1 MKLRRRASSSISGFH
16 YQYDPLWKSLD
27 KEAIE
32 KVRKGNYERIFD
44 DGGKGTR
51 VGADAHDHPDSELGG
66 TTP

>member
-1 MKLRRRASSSISGFH
+1 MYRPKRIAHLRCSRESTSSYLRVY

-44 DGGKGTR
+44 DARER
-51 VGADAHDHPDSELGG
+51 VRSWERTH
-66 TTP
+66 